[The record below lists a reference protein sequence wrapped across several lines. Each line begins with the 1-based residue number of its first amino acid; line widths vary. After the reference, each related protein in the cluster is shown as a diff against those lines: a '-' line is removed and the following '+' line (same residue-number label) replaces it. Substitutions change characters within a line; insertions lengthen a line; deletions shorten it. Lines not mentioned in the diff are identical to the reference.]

1 MLQYYTSFFMQNI
14 FSLRKYRVTTIGYNI
29 FKIYIIRQKEELL
42 FQKIIPIV
50 WSEKSGETP
59 EARRDV
65 KLSSPSRDVARTA
78 NCAPVLSC
86 KFLWSIRKTFRSHRH
101 RAKSNRKCL
110 FVFRQIET
118 EKLTRNRSVR
128 KSIHTNECQIKT
140 GCLIYKGPD
149 DKTVNIQRFEFKLNT
164 IFDRISS
171 FHETKEWILRS
182 PFPFCLPSL
191 NLPVSFDW
199 AGWRQYWHCNTLL
212 FLFSDI
218 STFAQLT
225 MAARGGRRRQHIRFR
240 LPLFPRH
247 WHLSQG
253 SNFHFCLMF
262 DSPRYLQYKLLVS
275 VLIVYS
281 GRARRG
287 IGWEFAWLKAKYWD
301 CGKKQDPRSQCLGS
315 AGEKDDSEWGAGN
328 WESFT
333 SDHSP
338 ASRIIVGSSLSGL
351 RRHKKPSLERREV
364 WWDGEGEDQGP
375 CVNISWQCLVLKIKI
390 SIRQAPLLS
399 AMRIKFVG
407 SVNNKKQACS
417 LLQILNI
424 KKSVPADWQMR
435 KG

>member
-1 MLQYYTSFFMQNI
+1 MDLQIML
-14 FSLRKYRVTTIGYNI
+14 
-29 FKIYIIRQKEELL
+29 EC
-42 FQKIIPIV
+42 
-50 WSEKSGETP
+50 W
-59 EARRDV
+59 
-65 KLSSPSRDVARTA
+65 VANFTDQFAKHFDHTDTRW
-78 NCAPVLSC
+78 C
-86 KFLWSIRKTFRSHRH
+86 
-101 RAKSNRKCL
+101 AKSSRTNIYL
-110 FVFRQIET
+110 FFAQIET
-118 EKLTRNRSVR
+118 EKLTRNRSGKAFIQTRWKQGVSFTKDALIDLWIFNGLNSNWTQFLIPDQVSKR
-128 KSIHTNECQIKT
+128 QRNEFWGHPFHSVCPLSIFLS
-140 GCLIYKGPD
+140 CLIEPAGA
-149 DKTVNIQRFEFKLNT
+149 NT
-164 IFDRISS
+164 DTAILSSAYFQIFLHSHNS
-171 FHETKEWILRS
+171 QWQ
-182 PFPFCLPSL
+182 P
-191 NLPVSFDW
+191 
-199 AGWRQYWHCNTLL
+199 GG
-212 FLFSDI
+212 
-218 STFAQLT
+218 
-225 MAARGGRRRQHIRFR
+225 GGREHIRFC

-338 ASRIIVGSSLSGL
+338 ASRIIAGSSLSGL

-364 WWDGEGEDQGP
+364 WWDGEGEDLGP

>member
-78 NCAPVLSC
+78 NCAPVMSC

-128 KSIHTNECQIKT
+128 KSIHTNECQIIT

-225 MAARGGRRRQHIRFR
+225 MAARGGEEEAAYQIPSAPLPPALTSITR
-240 LPLFPRH
+240 LQLSFLPDVWFP
-247 WHLSQG
+247 QI
-253 SNFHFCLMF
+253 FTI
-262 DSPRYLQYKLLVS
+262 QV
-275 VLIVYS
+275 
-281 GRARRG
+281 A
-287 IGWEFAWLKAKYWD
+287 
-301 CGKKQDPRSQCLGS
+301 SQCSNCLF
-315 AGEKDDSEWGAGN
+315 WQ
-328 WESFT
+328 
-333 SDHSP
+333 SP
-338 ASRIIVGSSLSGL
+338 ERDRVRVRLIEGKILGL
-351 RRHKKPSLERREV
+351 RQETRS
-364 WWDGEGEDQGP
+364 
-375 CVNISWQCLVLKIKI
+375 
-390 SIRQAPLLS
+390 
-399 AMRIKFVG
+399 
-407 SVNNKKQACS
+407 
-417 LLQILNI
+417 
-424 KKSVPADWQMR
+424 
-435 KG
+435 